1 MKYTHLNHVKPKNC
15 PNMNEIGKRVKYF
28 REQKNWTQEHIAS
41 KLHISQNSYSRI
53 ESGVSKLTVDRL
65 LDIADILKINV
76 SDLIG
81 NEVINGDSAES
92 FEKLRMNDSINSKII
107 TIEGIV
113 YSIKLELDEIKK
125 TNAILMDLLNN
136 GKNKVE

>member
-1 MKYTHLNHVKPKNC
+1 
-15 PNMNEIGKRVKYF
+15 MNAIGKRVKYF

-65 LDIADILKINV
+65 LEIAEILRVNV

-81 NEVINGDSAES
+81 NEVINGDSTES
-92 FEKLRMNDSINSKII
+92 FEKFRVNDSINSKIV

-113 YSIKLELDEIKK
+113 YGIKLELDEIKK
-125 TNAILMDLLNN
+125 TNALLMELLNK
-136 GKNKVE
+136 GKVK